1 MNSTIIEIIG
11 GGLAGSEAALTLSR
25 LGIECRV
32 HEMRPSVMTP
42 AHRTSNLAELVCSN
56 SFGSSSP
63 LKAKGL
69 LLRELE
75 MAGASLPGIFRKYAV
90 PAGQAFAVDQALA
103 SAEITETIAHD
114 SNIEL
119 TRGEMKSWPGEP
131 SIIATGPLTSP
142 EFMLAI
148 SGALGSDFLH
158 FFDAISP
165 SIFLDSIDM
174 SHAFYASRYGY
185 GGDDYLNIPLNEFEY
200 NRLVDDLL
208 DADRVE
214 IREFEP
220 DKLFEA
226 CLPVE
231 VIASRGREALAFGPL
246 KPKGL
251 ANPATGKN
259 PFAVMQLRRETISG
273 DVYNIVGFQTRLTQ
287 GAQKA
292 LLRKLP
298 ALANARFARY
308 GMMHINAYLDAPE
321 LLNTDLSLKKFP
333 HTFIAGQLAGGEGYL
348 EAIATGFYA
357 ARNIAMKLTCAPEF
371 IPPAATMSG
380 ALLAALTSAPAKHF
394 NPVQAQFGLLP
405 PPAGKIR
412 GKKERERIRARIAID
427 NMNVWL
433 KSMGIEP
440 GATTDIDDG

>member
-1 MNSTIIEIIG
+1 MNSTTIDIIG

-25 LGIECRV
+25 LGIPCRL
-32 HEMRPSVMTP
+32 HEMRPLVMTP

-75 MAGASLPGIFRKYAV
+75 MAGASLPAIFHGYTV
-90 PAGQAFAVDQALA
+90 PAGQAFAVDQAMA
-103 SAEITETIAHD
+103 SAEITRTIG
-114 SNIEL
+114 SEPNIEL
-119 TRGEMKSWPGEP
+119 TREEMTSWPGEP

-142 EFMLAI
+142 GFLRAMSDKL
-148 SGALGSDFLH
+148 GADFLH

-174 SHAFYASRYGY
+174 AYSFYASRYGY
-185 GGDDYLNIPLNEFEY
+185 GGDDYLNIPLNEVEY

-208 DADRVE
+208 NAGRVE

-231 VIASRGREALAFGPL
+231 IIASRGKEALAFGPL

-251 ANPATGKN
+251 ADPVTGKS
-259 PFAVMQLRRETISG
+259 PFAVMQLRRETLSG

-287 GAQKA
+287 SAQKA
-292 LLRKLP
+292 VLQKLP
-298 ALANARFARY
+298 ALRNARFARY
-308 GMMHINAYLDAPE
+308 GMMHLNAYLDAPG
-321 LLNTDLSLKKFP
+321 LLNPDLSLKNP
-333 HTFIAGQLAGGEGYL
+333 PLHSSRDSLL
-348 EAIATGFYA
+348 EAKGIS
-357 ARNIAMKLTCAPEF
+357 KL
-371 IPPAATMSG
+371 
-380 ALLAALTSAPAKHF
+380 
-394 NPVQAQFGLLP
+394 
-405 PPAGKIR
+405 
-412 GKKERERIRARIAID
+412 
-427 NMNVWL
+427 
-433 KSMGIEP
+433 
-440 GATTDIDDG
+440 